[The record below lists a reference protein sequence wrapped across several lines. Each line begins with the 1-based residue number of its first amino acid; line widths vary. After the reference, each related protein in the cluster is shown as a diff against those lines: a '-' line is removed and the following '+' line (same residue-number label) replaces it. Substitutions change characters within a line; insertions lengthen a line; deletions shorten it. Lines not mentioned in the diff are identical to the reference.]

1 MLSVL
6 SPAKTLDLESRLPT
20 RKHSTPRL
28 LEESEKLIEVMVT
41 KTAAEVS
48 SLMHISQEL
57 GELNAQRYIDFTL
70 PFTPKNARPAALVFA
85 GDVYQGLAARSFD
98 ARDFTEAQKTVRIL
112 SGLYG
117 VLRPLDLMQPY
128 RLEMG
133 TRLRTSRGASLYD
146 FWGDTITELLK
157 ADLDESP
164 GPRVLVNL
172 ASAEYFGVVRPA
184 LLGARVVSPRF
195 LDAPRDGEAR
205 IVSFYA
211 KRARGAMASW
221 LVRERVRS
229 VRAMYDFE
237 ADGYRYAPER
247 STPDQPTYV
256 RVAA

>member
-28 LEESEKLIEVMVT
+28 LAESEKLIEVMVT

-48 SLMHISQEL
+48 TLMHISPEL
-57 GELNAQRYIDFTL
+57 GELNAQRYMDFTL
-70 PFTPKNARPAALVFA
+70 PFTPRNARPSALIFA
-85 GDVYQGLAARSFD
+85 GDVYHGLSARTFS

-172 ASAEYFGVVRPA
+172 ASAEYFGAVRTV
-184 LLGARVVSPRF
+184 LLDARVVSPRF
-195 LDAPRDGEAR
+195 LDAAPDGEPR

-229 VRAMYDFE
+229 VRAMYEFE

-247 STPDQPTYV
+247 STRDQPTYV

>member
-20 RKHSTPRL
+20 RKHTTPRL
-28 LEESEKLIEVMVT
+28 LDESEKLIDVLVT
-41 KTAAEVS
+41 KSAAEVS
-48 SLMHISQEL
+48 QLMGISQEL
-57 GELNAQRYIDFTL
+57 GALNAQRYVDFTV
-70 PFTPKNARPAALVFA
+70 PFTPKNARPAALIFA
-85 GDVYQGLAARSFD
+85 GDVYQGLSARTFT

-117 VLRPLDLMQPY
+117 LLRPLDLMQPY

-133 TRLRTSRGASLYD
+133 TRLRTSRGANLYD
-146 FWGDTITELLK
+146 FWGDRVTELLR

-172 ASAEYFGVVRPA
+172 ASAEYFGVVRPS
-184 LLGARVVSPRF
+184 LLDARVVSPRF
-195 LDAPRDGEAR
+195 LDAPRDGEPR

-211 KRARGAMASW
+211 KRARGAMARW

-229 VRAMYDFE
+229 VKALYEFD
-237 ADGYRYAPER
+237 AGGYRYAPER
-247 STPDQPTYV
+247 STPAQPTYV

>member
-28 LEESEKLIEVMVT
+28 LDESEKLIEVMVT
-41 KTAAEVS
+41 KSAAEVS
-48 SLMHISQEL
+48 ALMGISQEL
-57 GELNAQRYIDFTL
+57 GALNAQRYVDFTV
-70 PFTPKNARPAALVFA
+70 PFTPRNARPAALIFA
-85 GDVYQGLAARSFD
+85 GDVYQGLAAGSFD

-133 TRLRTSRGASLYD
+133 TRLRTNRGASLYD
-146 FWGDTITELLK
+146 FWGDRVTELLK

-172 ASAEYFGVVRPA
+172 ASAEYFGVVRPS
-184 LLGARVVSPRF
+184 LLDARVVSPRF
-195 LDAPRDGEAR
+195 LDAPRDGEPR

-211 KRARGAMASW
+211 KRARGAMARW

-229 VRAMYDFE
+229 VKALYEFD

-247 STPDQPTYV
+247 STPAQPTYV